1 MMPLVVLFS
10 EEVMLFIPDTVILVG
25 IFWLLHH
32 TGSSCALN

>member
-1 MMPLVVLFS
+1 MMSLVVFS

-32 TGSSCALN
+32 AGSSCALN